1 MRARWAAVGAAVA
14 VSLGG
19 GVVMVA
25 NAGDPSN
32 EVGFKSITPC
42 RLLDTRTVTTAQ
54 IKPTGIRYDKIGNPS
69 TSPND
74 VTVIFD
80 VDAEKTDLSDDFTY
94 KIPGTTT
101 LRPIMGDC
109 NNSIGDVDGI
119 NYVDAITAVVLNV
132 TIVDASSTSF
142 ITVYPWQIVSG
153 SSPRPLFSNL
163 NPLSGVGSVTNQVT
177 VDLRVIDSDTAD
189 PVELS
194 GVKCTDGTHSD
205 SDCQGYDAFRI
216 YNNAGTSHVIVD
228 VMGYYYFEDVL

>member
-1 MRARWAAVGAAVA
+1 MA

-19 GVVMVA
+19 GIVMVA
-25 NAGDPSN
+25 QAGDPSN
-32 EVGFKSITPC
+32 EIGFKSITPC
-42 RLLDTRTVTTAQ
+42 RLLDTRTVTTSQ

-74 VTVIFD
+74 ITVIFD

-94 KIPGTTT
+94 KIPGTST

-109 NNSIGDVDGI
+109 NDSIGDFDGI
-119 NYVDAITAVVLNV
+119 NTLDAITSVVLNV
-132 TIVDASSTSF
+132 TIVDASATSF
-142 ITVYPWQIVSG
+142 ITVYPWQIISG

-177 VDLRVIDSDTAD
+177 VDLRVIDSGTAD

-194 GVKCTDGTHSD
+194 GVKCAEGTHSD
-205 SDCQGYDAFRI
+205 SNCEGYSAFRI
-216 YNNAGTSHVIVD
+216 YNNAGTSNVIVD
-228 VMGYYYFEDVL
+228 VMGYYYYENGWPVL